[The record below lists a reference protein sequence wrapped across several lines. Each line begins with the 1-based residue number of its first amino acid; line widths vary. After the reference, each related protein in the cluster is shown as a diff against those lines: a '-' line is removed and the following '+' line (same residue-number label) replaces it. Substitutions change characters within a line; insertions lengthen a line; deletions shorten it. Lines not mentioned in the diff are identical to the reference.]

1 MGSTLSYDPTRFSAI
16 AAATDLLGCRVRQDI
31 EWGQLD
37 GGDSHAIYALGNTA
51 DRDAGLPAQ
60 LASPWFRTLDELNAF
75 CLDHLQDY
83 ARTAERVEVSGWLP
97 ERWFWQ
103 GRAAA

>member
-1 MGSTLSYDPTRFSAI
+1 MGSTLSYDPTRCTAI
-16 AAATDLLGCRVRQDI
+16 AAATNLLGCTVRQGI
-31 EWGQLD
+31 EWGELHT
-37 GGDSHAIYALGNTA
+37 GDAHVIYALGNTA
-51 DRDAGLPAQ
+51 DRDAGIPAQ
-60 LASPWFRTLDELNAF
+60 LASPWFNTLAELNAF
-75 CLDHLQDY
+75 CLDHLHDY